1 MRLRLIAML
10 LLTLAVAPVANA
22 DDLKV
27 LETGPAA
34 NAVLDSVSDGFFVRF
49 DRPVDH
55 INSRLLVKRGSEVV
69 EMLQPRLQSNPNVLF
84 ARASTLPPGKY
95 TLQIWQETL
104 GIATREVTV
113 SADDARVRVELSAP
127 R

>member
-1 MRLRLIAML
+1 VVVADHPFYA
-10 LLTLAVAPVANA
+10 LTGEAGEFELPTV
-22 DDLKV
+22 
-27 LETGPAA
+27 
-34 NAVLDSVSDGFFVRF
+34 
-49 DRPVDH
+49 
-55 INSRLLVKRGSEVV
+55 
-69 EMLQPRLQSNPNVLF
+69 
-84 ARASTLPPGKY
+84 PPGKY